1 MIRLLLLPTGHPLIF
16 QHKWVRSS
24 TQSYPR
30 FNLPMGRSPGF
41 ASTATDVRPI
51 QTWFPSG
58 SSLKGLNLPLT
69 VTRRV
74 IMQKARHHPCKHR
87 ALTAC
92 RRTVSGT
99 FNSPYRG
106 TFHLSLAL
114 LDSLSVVREYL
125 ALGGGPPN
133 FRPDFTWLALL
144 VKLTILHLRLR
155 DCHPLWFRFPSDS
168 SGFLKSTG
176 WSRFARRY

>member
-1 MIRLLLLPTGHPLIF
+1 MP
-16 QHKWVRSS
+16 Q
-24 TQSYPR
+24 
-30 FNLPMGRSPGF
+30 
-41 ASTATDVRPI
+41 
-51 QTWFPSG
+51 
-58 SSLKGLNLPLT
+58 T

-114 LDSLSVVREYL
+114 LDSLSVAREYL

-144 VKLTILHLRLR
+144 IKLTILHLRLR
-155 DCHPLWFRFPSDS
+155 DGPVSLAATKGVAFAFLS
-168 SGFLKSTG
+168 SGYLDVSVHRVDEKSWDQCSFDSYPKLIAAFHVST
-176 WSRFARRY
+176 SSAKTSPVRPYLLDHPHSSLRERHPH

>member
-1 MIRLLLLPTGHPLIF
+1 MTNVALFTLG
-16 QHKWVRSS
+16 
-24 TQSYPR
+24 
-30 FNLPMGRSPGF
+30 
-41 ASTATDVRPI
+41 
-51 QTWFPSG
+51 FPSDTG
-58 SSLKGLNLPLT
+58 LKPLT
-69 VTRRV
+69 SPHRLTRRV

-114 LDSLSVVREYL
+114 LDSLSVAREYL

-144 VKLTILHLRLR
+144 IKLTILHLRLR

>member
-1 MIRLLLLPTGHPLIF
+1 MP
-16 QHKWVRSS
+16 Q
-24 TQSYPR
+24 
-30 FNLPMGRSPGF
+30 
-41 ASTATDVRPI
+41 
-51 QTWFPSG
+51 
-58 SSLKGLNLPLT
+58 T

-114 LDSLSVVREYL
+114 LDSLSVAEEYL

-133 FRPDFTWLALL
+133 FRPGFT
-144 VKLTILHLRLR
+144 
-155 DCHPLWFRFPSDS
+155 
-168 SGFLKSTG
+168 
-176 WSRFARRY
+176 

>member
-1 MIRLLLLPTGHPLIF
+1 M
-16 QHKWVRSS
+16 
-24 TQSYPR
+24 
-30 FNLPMGRSPGF
+30 
-41 ASTATDVRPI
+41 
-51 QTWFPSG
+51 
-58 SSLKGLNLPLT
+58 PLT

-144 VKLTILHLRLR
+144 IKLTFLHLRLR

-176 WSRFARRY
+176 WSRFARRYSGSRFCFPFLRLLRCFSSPG